1 MQTSAVPSVDG
12 HDVLTKS
19 DKVLIVRSRRQRHRT
34 PRGQLMLRTI
44 RKFPRNRDS
53 AWGIVFPNHVAVPT
67 NTTSANVTSS
77 GYMQASDMRCAI
89 ACNR

>member
-53 AWGIVFPNHVAVPT
+53 KIGARGIVFPNHVAVVLDKH
-67 NTTSANVTSS
+67 NECERDIL
-77 GYMQASDMRCAI
+77 GIHASV
-89 ACNR
+89 